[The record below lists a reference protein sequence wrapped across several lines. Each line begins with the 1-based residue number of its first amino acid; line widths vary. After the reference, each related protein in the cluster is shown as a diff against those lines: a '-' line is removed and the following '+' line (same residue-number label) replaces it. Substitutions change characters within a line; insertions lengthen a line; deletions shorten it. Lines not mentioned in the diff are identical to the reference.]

1 VSATTYPVKTIAKLL
16 DLTERRVQQLAREGV
31 IPKAESGRY
40 DLVQAV
46 RGYVKY
52 LRDRA
57 VGEVSTADVFTEKAR
72 LTKLTADKLEIE
84 IAERTG
90 QLVDAAAVR
99 KEAFTAGRQVRDR
112 LMKIPDKLSP
122 ELATMDDAHAIR
134 VRLAA
139 EFREVLEGL
148 ASKQPP

>member
-1 VSATTYPVKTIAKLL
+1 MSTPSYPVKTIAKLL

-57 VGEVSTADVFTEKAR
+57 LGEASTADVFSEKAR

-84 IAERTG
+84 IARQTG
-90 QLVDAAAVR
+90 QLVDAAAVKR
-99 KEAFTAGRQVRDR
+99 EAFTCGRQVRDR

-122 ELATMDDAHAIR
+122 ELATLDDAHAIR
-134 VRLAA
+134 ARLLG

-148 ASKQPP
+148 ASE